1 MVGWT
6 RGPVTLLGVAAAGFL
21 TWLSTQVSDGSNGR
35 YWAAEGLLAAAGL
48 TMAVSQLAG
57 GWTKWGWPR
66 VSQNVLFFAFLPALV
81 AGGWVIVAGQP
92 VSSWTQRHVL
102 SWSHDI
108 HIRGLVDDL
117 RTMLPVLAF
126 GLGLVF
132 GLTFDTTGP
141 LREPPPPPPELP
153 PEPAPEAHPQESS
166 EAPTEPAAES
176 EPERWR
182 IP

>member
-48 TMAVSQLAG
+48 TMALSQLAG

-66 VSQNVLFFAFLPALV
+66 ISQDVLFFAFLPALV

-92 VSSWTQRHVL
+92 LSSWTQRHVL

-141 LREPPPPPPELP
+141 LREPPELPKLP
-153 PEPAPEAHPQESS
+153 PEAEPEGDPH
-166 EAPTEPAAES
+166 EASTEPAAES

-182 IP
+182 IPPKEG

>member
-1 MVGWT
+1 M
-6 RGPVTLLGVAAAGFL
+6 
-21 TWLSTQVSDGSNGR
+21 
-35 YWAAEGLLAAAGL
+35 
-48 TMAVSQLAG
+48 
-57 GWTKWGWPR
+57 
-66 VSQNVLFFAFLPALV
+66 LFRS
-81 AGGWVIVAGQP
+81 IVAGQP

-117 RTMLPVLAF
+117 RTMLPALAF

-141 LREPPPPPPELP
+141 LREPPELPKLP
-153 PEPAPEAHPQESS
+153 PEAEPEGEPP

-176 EPERWR
+176 EPERRR
-182 IP
+182 IPPKEG